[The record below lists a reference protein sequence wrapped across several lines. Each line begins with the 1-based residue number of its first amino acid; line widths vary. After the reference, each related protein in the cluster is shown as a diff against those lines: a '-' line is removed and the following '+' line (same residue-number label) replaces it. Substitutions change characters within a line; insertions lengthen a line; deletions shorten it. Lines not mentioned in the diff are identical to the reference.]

1 MYTHIQLV
9 TRVGKPSSY
18 CKGLG
23 LLGNWIKNKTSIIVG
38 QPLNFERLLVPL
50 KKKKRK
56 EKEGDKIKN

>member
-23 LLGNWIKNKTSIIVG
+23 FLGNWIKNEMSITVG

-50 KKKKRK
+50 KKKKKKR
-56 EKEGDKIKN
+56 EKKLKIEE